1 MNSLTQLQRDTY
13 SSFEPALDYVAVK
26 FPRWPFDKFVTAHR
40 KLGTQMKATG
50 EVMALHRS
58 FEGGVQKAVDS
69 LELKTNGLQLL
80 SLKNV
85 TVPELWI
92 KLAEK
97 SDERIFV
104 IFEMLREGVTIEEI
118 HEATQ
123 IDYFFLHSFASLI
136 AIEKQIAAVSL
147 QDVTKDK
154 MLMLK
159 EKGFSDRYLASVWKA
174 SEREVRAYRKELGV
188 TAVYKTVDTCAAE
201 FESTYELS
209 LFHLFW

>member
-1 MNSLTQLQRDTY
+1 MTKSTY

-26 FPRWPFDKFVTAHR
+26 FPRWPFDKFVTAER

-80 SLKNV
+80 SLKEKN
-85 TVPELWI
+85 VPELWE

-97 SDERIFV
+97 SDERFFV
-104 IFEMLREGVTIEEI
+104 ILEMLRKGVTIEEI
-118 HEATQ
+118 HEATK

-136 AIEKQIAAVSL
+136 NMEKQMAKFSL
-147 QDVTKDK
+147 QDVTKDQ
-154 MLMLK
+154 MITFK
-159 EKGFSDRYLASVWKA
+159 EKGFSDRYLASVWNV
-174 SEREVRAYRKELGV
+174 SERDVRAYRKDLV
-188 TAVYKTVDTCAAE
+188 
-201 FESTYELS
+201 
-209 LFHLFW
+209 